1 MLDHT
6 TALQKSPLI
15 LFTLEDMHVRPLYH
29 VREIGLQ
36 FHQFAR
42 TIYYIYATIVVE
54 EQRTVMEV
62 THTRNDRPRTLSL
75 FGRED
80 ISVAHR
86 ALLVGS

>member
-1 MLDHT
+1 MLDDT
-6 TALQKSPLI
+6 TAFQESCLI
-15 LFTLEDMHVRPLYH
+15 GFLLENTHVGSFDNIGK
-29 VREIGLQ
+29 VGLQ
-36 FHQFAR
+36 LHQFAR
-42 TIYYIYATIVVE
+42 TIYYIYATVVVE